1 MNKGDHAPKVDIKYY
16 GFFVN
21 LEQSASECACVKN
34 MTNKIKL
41 WRTSFAYQVSSS
53 SSTTPLRPRKR
64 RPKTWKRNI
73 ARVKR
78 AKGEEHNNIIFP
90 TTGKVVEGAK
100 QGPPCTMVRGS
111 V

>member
-1 MNKGDHAPKVDIKYY
+1 MEDIPR
-16 GFFVN
+16 
-21 LEQSASECACVKN
+21 LP
-34 MTNKIKL
+34 T
-41 WRTSFAYQVSSS
+41 VSSS

-64 RPKTWKRNI
+64 KRRPETWKRNI
-73 ARVKR
+73 VRVKR
-78 AKGEEHNNIIFP
+78 AKGEEHNIIFP